1 MANLVDLHVGR
12 RIRGRRWLLGLTQAD
27 LAEIAGVRFQ
37 QTQKYETGKDRVSA
51 SRLWQIAEGL
61 ETNVTFFF
69 EGLGMENTPPAPPD
83 ILMNVLQ
90 DKEAIQLVK
99 AYYNIPKDLR
109 QQLFRLAK
117 VLAS

>member
-1 MANLVDLHVGR
+1 MCPLEPDCEN
-12 RIRGRRWLLGLTQAD
+12 
-27 LAEIAGVRFQ
+27 
-37 QTQKYETGKDRVSA
+37 
-51 SRLWQIAEGL
+51 SRQ
-61 ETNVTFFF
+61 V
-69 EGLGMENTPPAPPD
+69 AP
-83 ILMNVLQ
+83 ITVLQ